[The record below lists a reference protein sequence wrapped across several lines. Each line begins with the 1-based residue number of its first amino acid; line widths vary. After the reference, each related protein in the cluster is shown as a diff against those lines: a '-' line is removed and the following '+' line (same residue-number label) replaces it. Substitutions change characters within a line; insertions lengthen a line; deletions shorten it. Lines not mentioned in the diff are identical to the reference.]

1 MIWFDEYK
9 AELHE
14 VFAEAERRIEVFPA
28 PMNVS
33 GQRYME
39 KFNPLIRDSTTNYIC
54 YLLPYWVQATAG
66 LTREQCRQLSI
77 ANVFVMLY
85 FFLQDDLM
93 DTVPE
98 NRNEQLILGNLFY
111 LEFLQIYRQIY
122 PPHSPFWASFH
133 QYITEWA
140 EAVAK
145 EREEDIF
152 LTHRVMVARKA
163 APVKFAS
170 TGALQLAGRTHLIDA
185 MTNAVD
191 TVLVTLQMADDWEDW
206 EEDLREGSYNCLL
219 SWIRFELNLP
229 AMEPLSPDTVKTAI
243 AVHDCMG
250 GYAEQ
255 AQEHHHRLQA
265 FNLDIAH
272 LYQFHQFLVDGLVGE
287 ASRVRQERETL
298 MLGGLNHWLSKN
310 GKKVVDSTN

>member
-1 MIWFDEYK
+1 MIWFDEHK

-14 VFAEAERRIEVFPA
+14 VFAEAERRIEAFPA
-28 PMNVS
+28 PMNVL

-39 KFNPLIRDSTTNYIC
+39 KFNPLMQDSTTNYIC

-66 LTREQCRQLSI
+66 LTREQCRQLSL

-98 NRNEQLILGNLFY
+98 EWGQQLILGNLCY
-111 LEFLQIYRQIY
+111 LEFLQIYHQLY
-122 PPHSPFWASFH
+122 PSDSSFWTSFH

-170 TGALQLAGRTHLIDA
+170 TGALCLTGRTQLID
-185 MTNAVD
+185 TLSNAVD

-206 EEDLREGSYNCLL
+206 EDDLQEGSYNCLM

-229 AMEPLSPDTVKTAI
+229 ATEPLSPDTVQTAI
-243 AVHDCMG
+243 AVHDCMK

-255 AQEHHHRLQA
+255 AQEHHRRLHA
-265 FNLDIAH
+265 LNLDIPH
-272 LYQFHQFLVDGLVGE
+272 LHQFHQFLIDGLVGE
-287 ASRVRQERETL
+287 ANRVQQERETL